1 MANRKTNGGSSST
14 TAQPTTGQERTI
26 RDAENK
32 QSSTKSRTT
41 DKGTSG
47 VKSQPSTKSSIKGQ
61 KPGEEAKLSVTFNVT
76 VPEAV
81 VKSRK
86 SVWLTGTVHQLNSKL
101 KDWDPRAQQM
111 KRVDNTHWTVT
122 WSGPAGAEIEY
133 KYTLGDWEHV
143 EVDQN
148 CNDTGNRRVTIH
160 GTGGEPLNIVD
171 VVPNFRGVGG

>member
-1 MANRKTNGGSSST
+1 MANRKTNGASSST
-14 TAQPTTGQERTI
+14 TAQPTTGQDRTI

-32 QSSTKSRTT
+32 QSTSKGRTAGKS
-41 DKGTSG
+41 TSG
-47 VKSQPSTKSSIKGQ
+47 GKDQPSTKSRIDGQ
-61 KPGEEAKLSVTFNVT
+61 RPGEEAKLSITFNVT

-81 VKSRK
+81 HQNKQ
-86 SVWLTGTVHQLNSKL
+86 SVWLTGTVHQLNRKL

-111 KRVDNTHWTVT
+111 KKVGDTHWTVT

-148 CNDTGNRRVTIH
+148 GNDIPNRRVTIH

-171 VVPNFRGVGG
+171 VVANFRGLEH